1 MKRMAIQ
8 FFQILIVLISLIVL
22 LMLLFLP
29 MNEGRAKNLDLF
41 HNYADP
47 FILFCYLTSI
57 AFFAAMYHAFKLLG
71 YYQQNEWCAGKTI
84 QALRSLRYIS
94 IVGIV
99 LIVAAGTYIKFNH
112 AEEDDPAGFLAICF
126 VTTLLSIAVVIIAV
140 KLENKL
146 LNTLDRLS

>member
-1 MKRMAIQ
+1 MKKISIQ
-8 FFQILIVLISLIVL
+8 FFKVLIVLISLIVL
-22 LMLLFLP
+22 LMLLYLP

-41 HNYADP
+41 QIYADP

-57 AFFAAMYHAFKLLG
+57 AFFAAMYQAFKLLG
-71 YYQQNEWCAGKTI
+71 YYHQNEWRTGKTI
-84 QALRSLRYIS
+84 QSLRNLRFIS
-94 IVGIV
+94 IAGIV

-112 AEEDDPAGFLAICF
+112 AEEDDPAGFLAVCF

-146 LNTLDRLS
+146 LNTLDHLS